1 MNLEELENILD
12 GVEGSAKFK
21 IDTLTDVKLKG
32 GKKNEMQG
40 RVQKRTKNAVV
51 TVYNKY
57 NQGGYESLVKE
68 QMELEGKDPS
78 TFELKP
84 RAWGVRIENTP
95 FVENKGKH
103 YIECFFENPGETE
116 YLLDGVFYEGD
127 IEGLPEKKINEDS
140 QGGIENKVI
149 VRTFSID
156 SIEKFDKIS

>member
-1 MNLEELENILD
+1 MNFEKLKDILD
-12 GVEGSAKFK
+12 DVEGSAKFE

-40 RVQKRTKNAVV
+40 RVQKRTKDAIV

-57 NQGGYESLVKE
+57 KQGGYEKLVKE
-68 QMELEGKDPS
+68 QMEREGKDPS

-103 YIECFFENPGETE
+103 YIECFFEESGKTE
-116 YLLDGVFYEGD
+116 YLLDGEVYDGE
-127 IEGLPEKKINEDS
+127 IEGLPEKKVNEES
-140 QGGIENKVI
+140 QGGIETKIV

-156 SIEKFDKIS
+156 SIERLNKIS

>member
-1 MNLEELENILD
+1 MNFDQITEILEN
-12 GVEGSAKFK
+12 VEGSAKIK
-21 IDTLTDVKLKG
+21 ISTLTDVKLKG

-40 RVQKRTKNAVV
+40 RVQKRTKDAIV

-57 NQGGYESLVKE
+57 NQGGYEKLVKE
-68 QMELEGKDPS
+68 QMEREGKDPS

-103 YIECFFENPGETE
+103 YIECFFESSGNTE
-116 YLLDGVFYEGD
+116 YLLDGEVYEGE
-127 IEGLPEKKINEDS
+127 IEGLPEKKVNEDS
-140 QGGIENKVI
+140 QGGIEKKVV

-156 SIEKFDKIS
+156 SIEKFDIIQ